1 MADLENRI
9 KELEEKLDKKKA
21 SRPNVRFNTFSNE
34 PDEDFLVFKQHL
46 KTVVKLNGYDDEQ
59 SRLALAAAMKGKAA
73 AAVLDINVLE
83 ENSTFENI
91 LESYEDRFLPT
102 ACSQMARMKFDAA
115 RQGNHEGVLDFHARL
130 RTLYSKAY
138 PDAADNVLLIRRFT
152 LGLRRKEV
160 RSQVMRGQPLTY
172 TAALEMAQNETS
184 VLQLVRISELGAAA
198 PGVEPM
204 EIGALGND
212 HRHVRCFNCKRLGH
226 TKANCRVVRRDP
238 PQDQGRQEGRGNPR
252 GQGGPGNRF
261 GRPGGG
267 NPGRNQLVAALQEL
281 MKEDYSAE
289 ERPSLQV
296 ENHQEDF

>member
-1 MADLENRI
+1 MEALETRVQELEADLA
-9 KELEEKLDKKKA
+9 KKKT
-21 SRPNVRFNTFSNE
+21 SRPNVRFSTFSNE

-46 KTVVKLNGYDDEQ
+46 KTVVRLNDYNDEQ

-73 AAVLDINVLE
+73 AAVLDIDVLE
-83 ENSTFENI
+83 PQATFEEI
-91 LESYEDRFLPT
+91 LESYEDRFLPI
-102 ACSQMARMKFDAA
+102 ASSQMARMRFDAA

-138 PDAADNVLLIRRFT
+138 PQAADNVLLIRRFT

-172 TAALEMAQNETS
+172 TEALELAQNETS

-212 HRHVRCFNCKRLGH
+212 HRHIRCFNCKRLGH
-226 TKANCRVVRRDP
+226 TKANCRVERRDP
-238 PQDQGRQEGRGNPR
+238 PQDQGRQEGRRNPR

-261 GRPGGG
+261 SRPGGG

-281 MKEDYSAE
+281 IKEDYSAE
-289 ERPSLQV
+289 GQPMLRV
-296 ENHQEDF
+296 ENQQEDF